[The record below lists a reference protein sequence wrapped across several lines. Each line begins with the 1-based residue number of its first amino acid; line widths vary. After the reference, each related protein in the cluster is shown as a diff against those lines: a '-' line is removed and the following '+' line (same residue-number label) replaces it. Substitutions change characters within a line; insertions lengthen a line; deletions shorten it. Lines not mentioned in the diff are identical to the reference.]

1 MRLSHQPGKKPI
13 PILVGDANVMASR
26 FVCAELEKR
35 SEFDLVGCAAKRL
48 KINGGSV
55 SESNRPEPGLTRLTP
70 VLKTGMITGPHALP
84 RRKPEARFYRRLR
97 VKPSILRAG

>member
-1 MRLSHQPGKKPI
+1 
-13 PILVGDANVMASR
+13 MASR